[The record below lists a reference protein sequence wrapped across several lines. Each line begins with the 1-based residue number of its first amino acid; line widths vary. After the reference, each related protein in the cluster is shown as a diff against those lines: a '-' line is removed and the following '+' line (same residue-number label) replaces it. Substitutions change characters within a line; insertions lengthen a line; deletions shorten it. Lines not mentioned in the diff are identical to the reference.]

1 MSHDVLRR
9 TLQLAAVAATLW
21 SLGISLF
28 IAFAPRVRVGYEAT
42 ESGVLN
48 EADALY
54 HVETY
59 RERGAGDLIAPA
71 IPFLMAVG
79 ACLAL
84 YRGRPGVALASSMA
98 LLLFSFLTG
107 FSIGSRLIPA
117 ALLLVVVSL
126 VAGVA
131 ASHREVAV
139 VDHGP

>member
-28 IAFAPRVRVGYEAT
+28 IAFAPRIRVGYEAT

-48 EADALY
+48 EADAIY

-59 RERGAGDLIAPA
+59 QERGTGDFIALA
-71 IPFLMAVG
+71 IPCLMAVG
-79 ACLAL
+79 ACVAL
-84 YRGRPGVALASSMA
+84 YRGRPGVALASSVV

-107 FSIGSRLIPA
+107 FSIGSRFIPA

-126 VAGVA
+126 VACVA
-131 ASHREVAV
+131 ASRREVV
-139 VDHGP
+139 IVDHGP